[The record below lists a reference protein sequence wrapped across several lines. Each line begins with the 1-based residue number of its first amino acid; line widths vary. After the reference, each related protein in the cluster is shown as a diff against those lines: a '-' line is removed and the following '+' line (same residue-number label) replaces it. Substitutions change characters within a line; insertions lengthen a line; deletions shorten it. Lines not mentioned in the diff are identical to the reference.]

1 MEKPTKSLAE
11 TRLLL
16 PPAPKR
22 LLLAPAK
29 ILQASLPQEK
39 IDHIIS
45 LAKQGK
51 SPKKI
56 RTMTG
61 VGITQIRRL
70 TKDVEV
76 GGADENDVS
85 QHQIVATDKTTQDLA
100 PEKKKVKVAKGSIW
114 AAKPP
119 APIER
124 NKLSPR
130 FLKEARRLLGQNDE
144 KARVKARYYHGPE
157 EEPEKPPEGN
167 EIWQV
172 AARNEK
178 RPAKE
183 KKEHEEFKQKYSDK
197 INGVYF
203 MHLDGYSPAQ
213 ISEAT
218 NVPFNHVMGM
228 LFNRY
233 TQDHFL
239 VKNRKTLLE
248 KYNPW
253 GDGEELAMNNVLLQI
268 AAGRIPIQNS
278 HRRLY
283 ERKRPIV

>member
-144 KARVKARYYHGPE
+144 KARVKAR
-157 EEPEKPPEGN
+157 
-167 EIWQV
+167 
-172 AARNEK
+172 
-178 RPAKE
+178 
-183 KKEHEEFKQKYSDK
+183 
-197 INGVYF
+197 
-203 MHLDGYSPAQ
+203 
-213 ISEAT
+213 
-218 NVPFNHVMGM
+218 
-228 LFNRY
+228 
-233 TQDHFL
+233 
-239 VKNRKTLLE
+239 
-248 KYNPW
+248 
-253 GDGEELAMNNVLLQI
+253 
-268 AAGRIPIQNS
+268 
-278 HRRLY
+278 
-283 ERKRPIV
+283 